1 MHVGAKTIA
10 GSLTGGTQR
19 IKEMLDFCSAK
30 KVYPEIEL
38 IKMEQVNEA
47 HDRLVKSDIKFR
59 FVIDIANS
67 LE

>member
-1 MHVGAKTIA
+1 
-10 GSLTGGTQR
+10 
-19 IKEMLDFCSAK
+19 MLDFCSAK